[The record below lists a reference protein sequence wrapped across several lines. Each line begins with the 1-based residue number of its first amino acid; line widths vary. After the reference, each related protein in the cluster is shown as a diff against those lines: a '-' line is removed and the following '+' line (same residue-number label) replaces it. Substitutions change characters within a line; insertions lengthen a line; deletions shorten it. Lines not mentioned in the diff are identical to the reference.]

1 MIIDKIGAEYK
12 RKLNLTNYESAELG
26 AIVWASVEH
35 GDDVGECYDTIFSIA
50 KETVEINT
58 PPSYKKN
65 NPSYSESFT
74 KYGVKVD
81 KKDLL
86 STASYKD
93 ENLHVDATNVD
104 EFELPY

>member
-26 AIVWASVEH
+26 AMVWASVEH

-74 KYGVKVD
+74 KYGVKVA
-81 KKDLL
+81 KEKLE
-86 STASYKD
+86 AY
-93 ENLHVDATNVD
+93 EV
-104 EFELPY
+104 PY